1 MKWYQHLSPLGDSQ
15 KRRLNT
21 PEGLRGKLRPTENSW
36 SERSVK
42 IRKNC
47 FKQTWLLIGFGLV
60 VVNLCWL
67 RVWVHLKVQRLLLR
81 QHLLRCF
88 PGSLESVCFNR
99 GNEHD
104 FVKMRL
110 GGQDVLVWKPDSI
123 IDDQSLQELDLEQGF
138 KGMQEEVRN
147 LEHCKTGRIITQ
159 SELDDMKK
167 AVPNLR
173 LFQSR
178 WVAAY
183 KSSERVRTRIV
194 AKDFNRG
201 SSARSLGFS
210 SSTVLPLRSKVF
222 IWCLQWQRHG
232 GCFCVHWT

>member
-1 MKWYQHLSPLGDSQ
+1 MFS
-15 KRRLNT
+15 
-21 PEGLRGKLRPTENSW
+21 
-36 SERSVK
+36 
-42 IRKNC
+42 
-47 FKQTWLLIGFGLV
+47 
-60 VVNLCWL
+60 
-67 RVWVHLKVQRLLLR
+67 
-81 QHLLRCF
+81 
-88 PGSLESVCFNR
+88 GSLDSVCFNQ

-173 LFQSR
+173 LIQSR

-210 SSTVLPLRSKVF
+210 SPTPSIESVHLVLAMAATRKMLLRALDVSHAFMHSPLGTVRTC
-222 IWCLQWQRHG
+222 CLENA
-232 GCFCVHWT
+232 VVD

>member
-1 MKWYQHLSPLGDSQ
+1 MKWYQHLSTRQQPETQVEHTRRFKRKAETDREQLEREIREDSEELLQTNMDFDWFWVGSGEPVLVASLGTLEGPASFAPA
-15 KRRLNT
+15 T
-21 PEGLRGKLRPTENSW
+21 SPEMFS
-36 SERSVK
+36 
-42 IRKNC
+42 
-47 FKQTWLLIGFGLV
+47 
-60 VVNLCWL
+60 
-67 RVWVHLKVQRLLLR
+67 
-81 QHLLRCF
+81 
-88 PGSLESVCFNR
+88 GSLDSVCFNR
-99 GNEHD
+99 SNEHD

-173 LFQSR
+173 LIQSR

-210 SSTVLPLRSKVF
+210 SPTPSIESVHLVLAMAATRKML
-222 IWCLQWQRHG
+222 
-232 GCFCVHWT
+232 CVHWT